1 MIYNKTTLAILFTF
15 IVTLFTV
22 NAQEKRELFDK
33 LATDRGTEKV
43 NTLLK
48 ISSLYLS
55 RPGEVK
61 TNIDSA
67 YTFTQQAEQ
76 ESKRID
82 YPYGSCRSLALYA
95 KIYTGRK
102 NKAKAMQY
110 ANAALEK
117 AQAANFQDVCGEA
130 YQELYAQFNYY
141 DEIGQKTAYLDKA
154 IAAYRIKSTKTQLA
168 EILAIAAEHYNYLG
182 ESDKPIAYINEALA
196 LYKAAKH
203 GNMVNAYRVAGSLYA
218 GRGDYKKSI
227 EYLLKAVVAS
237 ENKEYEDNEQL
248 THINNQLSANYHAL
262 NEVALADKYIRKSFD
277 YAVKSG
283 NLESIYTAT
292 NNIVSGLIN
301 KSNYREAERFL
312 KNIYAKHK
320 PITISDIITVQACF
334 IRIYSKL
341 KQYSKGE
348 PYCRE
353 MIALLNSR
361 KAEMPQQIYTYAIS
375 SLCRF
380 YLAKGD
386 YATSRKYLDANLDAI
401 DKRSFAAKK
410 NVYTMAYQLD
420 SAQGNLPR
428 AIEYLKKIKTA
439 DDSIFNIEKNKEI
452 SQLQISYESEKKDKD
467 IQLKANSISLLSK
480 EKELQKHR
488 ITQSN
493 NEKNI
498 AIVVLIV
505 ALIAAVAIYLA
516 YRNKLKVN
524 KLLEKKRLEITDKNE
539 KLNKL
544 VQDKEWLLKEIHHR
558 VKNNLQIVMSLLNTQ
573 SAYLTDKAAQSA
585 IGDSQRRLHSIALIH
600 QQLYKSDNVSAIKI
614 YRYVSELVSYL
625 KDSYDSA
632 LIKFDIKVDDIEL
645 DVAQTIPIGLIL
657 NEAITNS
664 FKYAFAPG
672 EKGKIKIALC
682 QVEGNKYELLIRDN
696 GKGLPQDFE
705 PENCNSLGMQLISGL
720 SGDLNGEFRI
730 YNDGGTV
737 IQIVFSTE
745 VVE

>member
-1 MIYNKTTLAILFTF
+1 MTLTKAFTTLLLTLFLLTGSLHAQNNKTLLDN
-15 IVTLFTV
+15 L
-22 NAQEKRELFDK
+22 DK
-33 LATDRGTEKV
+33 QKGTERV

-48 ISSLYLS
+48 LSTAYLS
-55 RPGEVK
+55 RPGEIK

-67 YTFTQQAEQ
+67 YTFTHEAEM
-76 ESKRID
+76 ESKRSN
-82 YPYGSCRSLALYA
+82 YAYGSCRVHSLYA
-95 KIYTGRK
+95 RIYTGRK
-102 NKAKAMQY
+102 NKAKSIYY
-110 ANAALEK
+110 ANK
-117 AQAANFQDVCGEA
+117 AIETGTAQNFQDVCGEG
-130 YQELYAQFNYY
+130 YQELYAQLNYY
-141 DEIGQKTAYLDKA
+141 DELPKKTEYLDKA
-154 IAAYRIKSTKTQLA
+154 IAAYRIKSTKIQLA
-168 EILAIAAEHYNYLG
+168 EILTIAAEHYNYLG
-182 ESDKPIAYINEALA
+182 ESDKPMAYINEALS

-227 EYLLKAVVAS
+227 DYLLKAVVAS
-237 ENKEYEDNEQL
+237 ENKQYEDNEQL

-262 NEVALADKYIRKSFD
+262 NETALADKYIRKSFD

-283 NLESIYTAT
+283 NTESIYTAT

-301 KSNYREAERFL
+301 KSSYREAERFL

-341 KQYSKGE
+341 SQFDKGE
-348 PYCRE
+348 AYCRE
-353 MIALLNSR
+353 MIALLNTR
-361 KAEMPQQIYTYAIS
+361 KAEMPMQIYTYSLS

-380 YLAKGD
+380 YFAKGD
-386 YATSRKYLDANLDAI
+386 YKTARKYLDANLNAI
-401 DKRSFAAKK
+401 DGRGFTAKK

-420 SAQGNLPR
+420 SAQGNLAG
-428 AIEYLKKIKTA
+428 AIAYLKKIKTV
-439 DDSIFNIEKNKEI
+439 DDSIYNIEKNKEI
-452 SQLQISYESEKKDKD
+452 SQLEISYETAQKDKD
-467 IQLKANSISLLSK
+467 ILLKANSISLLSK

-488 ITQSN
+488 ISQSN

-498 AIVVLIV
+498 AFVVLII
-505 ALIAAVAIYLA
+505 ALIAAVAIYVA
-516 YRNKLKVN
+516 YRNKIRLN
-524 KLLEKKRLEITDKNE
+524 ALLEKKRQEISDKNE

-544 VQDKEWLLKEIHHR
+544 VDEKEWLLKEIHHR

-614 YRYVSELVSYL
+614 YRYISELVSYL
-625 KDSYDSA
+625 KDSYDSS
-632 LIKFDIKVDDIEL
+632 LIKFDIKVDDVEL
-645 DVAQTIPIGLIL
+645 DVAQTIPIGLVL

-672 EKGKIKIALC
+672 EKGKIKISLC
-682 QVEGNKYELLIRDN
+682 QVQGNKYELLIRDN

-720 SGDLNGEFRI
+720 SGDLNGDFKI

-745 VVE
+745 VGE